1 MEMPMTGDA
10 SKQMMTEEV
19 GCLAHV
25 FNERYLHW
33 SQVRMRDTG
42 SFHPDLV
49 WARMRSERS
58 EREIVLTFGNVDYR
72 FSITDAMTRM
82 MEDAEFLQETCD
94 LDEMLVRESLA
105 SALMEGASTTLRKV
119 RCMLSEGVPPE
130 NVSDRMVLNIHRAMT
145 FVSGNGHPSM
155 TPESILH
162 IHGIV
167 MDGVLDEGCAG
178 RFRDND
184 DVVVQDVMSGEVFH
198 RPVPKGDILP
208 GIEGLCDFINRGGDS
223 IPPLIK
229 GIIIHYVIAHIHPFE
244 DGNGRVARVMFYWYV
259 LACGCRFMEHLPLS
273 EYIREHKGRYEE
285 SFVFAE
291 TDGNDMGYFIMYN
304 LQTLGHDVGTRRI
317 DSGRS

>member
-1 MEMPMTGDA
+1 
-10 SKQMMTEEV
+10 
-19 GCLAHV
+19 
-25 FNERYLHW
+25 
-33 SQVRMRDTG
+33 
-42 SFHPDLV
+42 
-49 WARMRSERS
+49 
-58 EREIVLTFGNVDYR
+58 
-72 FSITDAMTRM
+72 
-82 MEDAEFLQETCD
+82 
-94 LDEMLVRESLA
+94 
-105 SALMEGASTTLRKV
+105 
-119 RCMLSEGVPPE
+119 
-130 NVSDRMVLNIHRAMT
+130 
-145 FVSGNGHPSM
+145 M

-198 RPVPKGDILP
+198 KPVPKGDILP

-223 IPPLIK
+223 IHPLIK

-244 DGNGRVARVMFYWYV
+244 DGNGRVARVMFYRYV

-317 DSGRS
+317 DSGRSRWTS